1 MNETIIYRAVV
12 IDSAPET
19 ERLSQLLK
27 ENRFQ
32 VMSFSDMSAAI
43 PHCLAERPDVVLFD
57 PQTAADRGAALLR
70 QLRRQYGESPLPVM
84 VMTQER
90 DLEKRLALFDLGI
103 DDLLLKPYYPE
114 EAVARVQVLL
124 QENKSFLSAPKATPQ
139 GFAGSLKEMNLID
152 LIQTMEIGGKSGVIY
167 LQRGD
172 KEGQVHIRAGK
183 IVDAAVDDYHGT
195 ERAFLNMLTWSDG
208 SFSVAVREIGDERAS
223 SADLQR
229 VFEEGVRIVEQWRK
243 FIGELP
249 TLQMQFMKV
258 EGGDSV
264 RLSSEEYAML
274 RRFQEPT
281 TLLQAIDR
289 SENDD
294 FYSLN
299 LIKSLVAKGL
309 LVKSEQRPTEE
320 RPQPIVSVFKPKT
333 RTSKN
338 KYSHIFSLFRRKRHQ
353 EREST
358 VKGGELRD
366 AVPWFEDRII
376 NQNALTKAELLLI
389 RQKFSS

>member
-1 MNETIIYRAVV
+1 MNEPIIYRAVV

-19 ERLSQLLK
+19 ERLAQLLK

-32 VMSFSDMSAAI
+32 VMPFSDLSAAM
-43 PHCLAERPDVVLFD
+43 PQCLAERPDVVLFD
-57 PQTAADRGAALLR
+57 PQTAADRGAALLK
-70 QLRRQYGESPLPVM
+70 QLRRQYGDRPVPVVM
-84 VMTQER
+84 MTQES
-90 DLEKRLALFDLGI
+90 DLEKRLALLDMGI

-124 QENKSFLSAPKATPQ
+124 QETKAFLGAPRATPQ
-139 GFAGSLKEMNLID
+139 GFSGSLKEMNLID

-183 IVDAAVDDYHGT
+183 IVDAAVDEYHGV
-195 ERAFLNMLTWSDG
+195 ERAFLNMLTWTDG
-208 SFSVAVREIGDERAS
+208 SFSVAVREIPGERAS
-223 SADLQR
+223 SADMQR
-229 VFEEGVRIVEQWRK
+229 VFEEGVRSVEQWRK
-243 FIGELP
+243 LIGELP
-249 TLQMQFMKV
+249 SLQMQFMKV

-264 RLSSEEYAML
+264 RLSADEYAML

-281 TLLQAIDR
+281 TLLQAIDH
-289 SENDD
+289 SEHDD

-299 LIKSLVAKGL
+299 IIRALVAKGL
-309 LVKSEQRPTEE
+309 LVKSEQRPAEE
-320 RPQPIVSVFKPKT
+320 RPQPIVNMFKPQI

-358 VKGGELRD
+358 VRSGEPRD
-366 AVPWFEDRII
+366 AAPWFEEKII
-376 NQNALTKAELLLI
+376 NKNALTKAELLLI
-389 RQKFSS
+389 RQKFSG